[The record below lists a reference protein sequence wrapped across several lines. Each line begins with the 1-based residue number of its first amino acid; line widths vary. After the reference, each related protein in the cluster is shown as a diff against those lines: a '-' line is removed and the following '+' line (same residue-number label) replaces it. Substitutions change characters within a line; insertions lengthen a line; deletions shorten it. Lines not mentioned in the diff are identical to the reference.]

1 VSWKRALGLALA
13 SLALAL
19 VVWGLF
25 LLPMATVSIK
35 VDLPPAK
42 TPTAETAIKPVDVM
56 IKADGS
62 LRVDGSPSSPETLVR
77 DVSDRAS
84 SPDKSR
90 QRIMIHAET
99 AVTYATFSAVL
110 KSLRDA
116 GWSRIGWVDDAKA
129 APRR

>member
-1 VSWKRALGLALA
+1 MGWKRALGLALA
-13 SLALAL
+13 SVALAL

-25 LLPMATVSIK
+25 LPLSTVSIK
-35 VDLPPAK
+35 VDLPPANAPTAK
-42 TPTAETAIKPVDVM
+42 TPAKPVDVM

-62 LRVDGSPSSPETLVR
+62 LRVDGSPSSLETLVR

-99 AVTYATFSAVL
+99 TVTYATFSAVL

-116 GWSRIGWVDDAKA
+116 GWSNIGWVDDAKA
-129 APRR
+129 ASRR